1 MKTSFKSIQ
10 IVSLILASAGALVG
24 CSGASSSA
32 DGGDSGT
39 AGSGG
44 GGGAGGTA
52 FGLSKGDTCFDVLS
66 VEGTPTDGCDIGVAA
81 VVGSA
86 LPVNYD
92 ETTGI
97 LKVGTEG
104 SLGGGAISFNVGT
117 LTRLDSVAMDGTC
130 SWHQMDTS
138 MVTVTATN
146 AFTIA
151 VTENES
157 MFAAACSPIP
167 TGGTCTSTWT
177 WKMAKSTTKTA
188 ATMCK

>member
-32 DGGDSGT
+32 DGGDSGA

-44 GGGAGGTA
+44 STA

-66 VEGTPTDGCDIGVAA
+66 VEGTPTDDCGIGVAA

-92 ETTGI
+92 DATGI

-130 SWHQMDTS
+130 TWHQMDTS
-138 MVTVTATN
+138 MVTVTGTN
-146 AFTIA
+146 EFTIA

-157 MFAAACSPIP
+157 MFAAACTPIP
-167 TGGTCTSTWT
+167 TGGMCTSKWT
-177 WKMAKSTTKTA
+177 WKMKKSTTKTT

>member
-1 MKTSFKSIQ
+1 MKTSFKTIQ
-10 IVSLILASAGALVG
+10 IVSLILSSAAAVMG
-24 CSGASSSA
+24 CSGSSSSA
-32 DGGDSGT
+32 DGGDSGA
-39 AGSGG
+39 AGS
-44 GGGAGGTA
+44 GGAGGTA

-66 VEGTPTDGCDIGVAA
+66 VQGTPTDGCAIGVAA

-92 ETTGI
+92 DTTGI
-97 LKVGTEG
+97 LKVGTDG
-104 SLGGGAISFNVGT
+104 SLGGGAITFNMGT
-117 LTRLDSVAMDGTC
+117 LTRVDSVAMEGTC

-157 MFAAACSPIP
+157 MFAAACNPIP
-167 TGGTCTSTWT
+167 AGGTCTSTWT
-177 WKMAKSTTKTA
+177 WTMKKSTTKTT